1 MQAGRS
7 ETKRT
12 RFEFL
17 VWLDGSLTAAAQ
29 QPHGAN
35 RRYRFQFIH
44 KVFGLRESPVGGG
57 SCGALDDQ
65 TLASL
70 VVICVIGAGVL
81 PHVPSLRAAW
91 ARWTH
96 SSRLACTVAAR
107 RAPFC
112 SRRVRCSVV
121 PLLRACRSIR

>member
-57 SCGALDDQ
+57 SCGALGGL
-65 TLASL
+65 TAFGLL
-70 VVICVIGAGVL
+70 TRKNEKYEL
-81 PHVPSLRAAW
+81 NPNRNE
-91 ARWTH
+91 T
-96 SSRLACTVAAR
+96 SSGQRQR
-107 RAPFC
+107 R
-112 SRRVRCSVV
+112 SR
-121 PLLRACRSIR
+121 